1 MSRIIVKNLPPH
13 VTEEKLRSHFSKVS
27 GSTAAVTDVKLMK
40 NHRGK
45 FRGFGFIGY
54 KSEDDA
60 REAVKFFNSSFIG
73 TSRISVEQA
82 KVLGDSSLVPS
93 SEKKE
98 QRKDAARKREL
109 KEEELVSRK
118 RQKNDRD
125 SKKASQPVEVEDDKF
140 KEFLGVMNAGRA
152 KRIWDN
158 DDILPANSEAAATA
172 KPATDPIPAPV
183 IPEGESDDE
192 YVEVAKPKDADSDEE
207 EMMPLSD
214 FSKKDAEGVS
224 EEGSEQYDNED
235 KDEEKETESAPVSDF
250 EWLQMHRKRIPERQE
265 EEPDHDEKAGNDK
278 VQEEPVQEKQQE
290 TEPAQPSEHELQVQQ
305 VMSSKRLFVRNL
317 LYTTTEDELRQLFA
331 PFGDLEEV
339 HLVVDAKTA
348 KSKGLAYVQYNNAD
362 DAVSAFEK
370 LDGQI
375 FQGRLLHLIPA
386 KPKRTNHLDEFD
398 LKDLPLKKQKELK
411 KKFAA
416 ARQQFSWNSLYL
428 NEDAV
433 RETVANK
440 LGISKSQLI
449 NAESSDAAVQQ
460 ALAEASVINSVRQ
473 YFESKGV
480 DLLSFNKKERSDR
493 VILAKNLPYGTSSEE
508 LADMFGQYGEVS
520 KLLMPPDG
528 GIAIIVF
535 KTDPQGRAAFTKL
548 AFRRIKTSILYLE
561 KGPKGLLEE
570 TSVDTA
576 STDDTV
582 TGSGEKVKEVG
593 PSAKE
598 LLLEPK
604 DKEEEDGSAE
614 AGVHTSVFVKNLNFS
629 TTSADLNKLF
639 RSLDGF
645 LVAHVRTKADAK
657 DPNKKLS
664 MGFGFADF
672 SSRRAAETAIEALDG
687 YVLDGHKLQ
696 LKISTRESSDTSSV
710 AVPKKKSS
718 KILIKNIPFE
728 TTKKDVRQLFGTFGQ
743 LRAVRVPKKF
753 DKAAR
758 GFAFAEF
765 VTAKDAEN
773 AMKALQGTHLLGRR
787 LVMEFAHNDATD
799 AEEEISRME
808 AKVRKQVTNETL
820 AGLRLSGKRRMDLEE
835 DE

>member
-1 MSRIIVKNLPPH
+1 M
-13 VTEEKLRSHFSKVS
+13 TEEKLRSHFSKVS
-27 GSTAAVTDVKLMK
+27 GATAAVTDVKLMK

-60 REAVKFFNSSFIG
+60 LAAVKFFNSSFIG

-98 QRKDAARKREL
+98 QRKGAALKREL

-125 SKKASQPVEVEDDKF
+125 SKKANQPVEVEDEKF

-172 KPATDPIPAPV
+172 KPAAEPVPAPV

-192 YVEVAKPKDADSDEE
+192 YIEVAKPKDVDSDEE
-207 EMMPLSD
+207 EMMPLAD
-214 FSKKDAEGVS
+214 FSKKDTDNAS
-224 EEGSEQYDNED
+224 EEGQNENED
-235 KDEEKETESAPVSDF
+235 EEEDKETESGPVSDF

-265 EEPDHDEKAGNDK
+265 EDPEQGEKADNDNA
-278 VQEEPVQEKQQE
+278 QDEPVQEKHQQQQQE
-290 TEPAQPSEHELQVQQ
+290 AEPAQPSEHELNVQQ

-317 LYTTTEDELRQLFA
+317 LYTTSEDELHQLFA

-348 KSKGLAYVQYNNAD
+348 KSKGLAYVQYHNGD

-576 STDDTV
+576 STDDAV
-582 TGSGEKVKEVG
+582 VGSGEKVKEVG

-604 DKEEEDGSAE
+604 DKEEEDVSAE

-657 DPNKKLS
+657 DANKKLS

-696 LKISTRESSDTSSV
+696 LKISTRESSDSSSV